1 MFLCAAS
8 IPLYDALRALGAE
21 LRARGA
27 PTRALIVGGANLVLR
42 DVISRQTGDVDTL
55 ALLGADGDLI
65 CPQPLPDVLREAARE
80 VSLTLGLDDPD
91 WFNAQVAEN
100 WAACWPDRLPPG
112 LDTDIEWLTYGA
124 LEIGLVGRLT
134 LIPLKLHAVVD
145 RARVRFGPRFQVTGA
160 DFGGDEAQKHLR
172 DLLALAPSDD
182 ELRVAGTWVRDQ
194 DPSDH
199 IPAVLDAVAEEVR
212 NAR

>member
-1 MFLCAAS
+1 M
-8 IPLYDALRALGAE
+8 
-21 LRARGA
+21 
-27 PTRALIVGGANLVLR
+27 
-42 DVISRQTGDVDTL
+42 
-55 ALLGADGDLI
+55 
-65 CPQPLPDVLREAARE
+65 
-80 VSLTLGLDDPD
+80 
-91 WFNAQVAEN
+91 
-100 WAACWPDRLPPG
+100 
-112 LDTDIEWLTYGA
+112 
-124 LEIGLVGRLT
+124 
-134 LIPLKLHAVVD
+134 VD